1 MLHTFTAKQFLHTDI
16 PRIWAFMS
24 NPQNLAV
31 ITPSYM
37 NFEILSNKEDLQ
49 NMYPGQII
57 EYYVSPVLG
66 IKMHWVTEITHVKE
80 NEFFVDEQRFG
91 PYSFWH
97 HKHYLKEVNG
107 GVEMMDILH
116 YQLPLGFIGR
126 IVHTLFVKKKIN
138 QIFDYRYRKLEEL
151 FNQ

>member
-1 MLHTFTAKQFLHTDI
+1 MLHTFTTKQFLRTDLHT
-16 PRIWAFMS
+16 IWAFMS
-24 NPQNLAV
+24 SPKNLSA

-37 NFEILSNKEDLQ
+37 NFEILSNKDDLQ
-49 NMYPGQII
+49 SMYPGQII
-57 EYYVSPVLG
+57 EYHVKPLLG

-97 HKHYLKEVNG
+97 HKHYIKEVNG

-116 YQLPLGFIGR
+116 YQLPFGFIGR
-126 IVHTLFVKKKIN
+126 IVNALFVKKKIN

-151 FNQ
+151 FNR